1 METIYSSEQLIE
13 ELLTTT
19 YDGSH
24 STRQKHVLR
33 EALRSLVRLAKA
45 EQMLEIR
52 TDVKKITQLPDDT
65 VHPYREVD

>member
-1 METIYSSEQLIE
+1 MKTIYSSEELIE

-19 YDGSH
+19 YDGH
-24 STRQKHVLR
+24 ISTRQKHILR

-52 TDVKKITQLPDDT
+52 TDVNKLTQNSDNIL
-65 VHPYREVD
+65 HSYREVD

>member
-1 METIYSSEQLIE
+1 METIYSSDQLIE